1 MRAISSEAPHA
12 KLYILRNPAMVQR
25 LADEIRQTAAQER
38 RSR

>member
-25 LADEIRQTAAQER
+25 FAGKAWQTAAQER
-38 RSR
+38 RSG